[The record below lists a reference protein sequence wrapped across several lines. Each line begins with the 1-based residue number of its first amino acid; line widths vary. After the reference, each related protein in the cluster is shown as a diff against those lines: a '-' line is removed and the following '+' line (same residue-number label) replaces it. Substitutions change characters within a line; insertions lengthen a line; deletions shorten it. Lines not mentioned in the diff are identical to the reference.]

1 MAKNLRLNAPF
12 ISFGQKKL
20 KIAAKSTRWPIFI
33 NNWRARFSLNLA
45 NTEHTL
51 KEHTTNFGNI
61 HDKGRFAMKRPLF
74 LHHDKQHSCRQKT
87 SHDWRI

>member
-12 ISFGQKKL
+12 ISFGQKKR

-74 LHHDKQHSCRQKT
+74 FAS
-87 SHDWRI
+87 

>member
-45 NTEHTL
+45 NTEHT
-51 KEHTTNFGNI
+51 TNFGNI

-74 LHHDKQHSCRQKT
+74 FAS
-87 SHDWRI
+87 